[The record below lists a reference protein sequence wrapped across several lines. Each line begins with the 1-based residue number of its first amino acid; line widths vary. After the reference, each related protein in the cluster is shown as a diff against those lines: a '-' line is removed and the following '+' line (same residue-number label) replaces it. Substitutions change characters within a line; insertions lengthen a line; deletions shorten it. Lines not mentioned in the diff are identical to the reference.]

1 MNRSGN
7 RTASQVAR
15 TVAAALAAAC
25 LVAAPATQAAPLL
38 LQPPSQAAG
47 ALANGTMWQAPLLAE
62 TFGFSGTATS
72 LSWWGTGAVG
82 LEMSLR
88 DSSGTVLSFG
98 AAPVH
103 AEAAGFNV
111 LVDVDGDLVDDVA
124 AVYRYW
130 VDFANLAA
138 GSYTLA
144 VRDAAADDAGM
155 SWFWLHGSGG
165 DGQSISGLDDP
176 ARSTNAFDL
185 SLRVDGTPARAV
197 PEPAALSLVLLGGWL
212 AMATSKR
219 GRRRHDA
226 ATRAD

>member
-7 RTASQVAR
+7 PFVKHTAR
-15 TVAAALAAAC
+15 TSAAALAAAW
-25 LVAAPATQAAPLL
+25 LWMAPPAQAAPLL
-38 LQPPSQAAG
+38 LQPPSQAAD
-47 ALANGTMWQAPLLAE
+47 ALANGTKWQAPLLAE
-62 TFGFSGTATS
+62 SFSFAGTATS

-82 LEMSLR
+82 LEVSLTAG
-88 DSSGTVLSFG
+88 SGTGPSFG
-98 AAPVH
+98 AAVVH

-111 LVDVDGDLVDDVA
+111 VVDVDGDLIDDVA
-124 AVYRYW
+124 AVYRYSI
-130 VDFANLAA
+130 DLANLAG

-185 SLRVDGTPARAV
+185 SLRVDGMPARAV